1 MRVDGSTL
9 AALLSLEF
17 ESVVRSREARSLQVD
32 FPLLYDDACEET
44 AGHIVLMPKGTQP
57 CVTQS
62 SAPGT
67 IAICQDDETTRLAGE
82 AGYAVVQ
89 VADPVPFGRIANIV
103 QVQFE
108 KLQRWEALL
117 NELVDTYS
125 GYQALLD
132 ACVDMWDYPC
142 ALIDRHYRAVFLAG
156 DVDEDIDFRAELTEG
171 TDSLM
176 ADAVDTL
183 MASPEYR
190 RLRRSH
196 APFPIPGSSH
206 LIMLNIFADGQPIGA
221 LIVRH
226 SGSSPSARVAHYL
239 VEGLAQSVELLYGR
253 TGSFGAA
260 AAQPNLLRSALARV
274 LDGQRVNVADIER
287 MLVDAGHKENDRY
300 VLVQLERS
308 FTNEGKEGHGYL
320 ARRIE
325 QMLAGTYCVTSG
337 GFVYALANI
346 DAHERDTGHS
356 FWYNLPLVLRE
367 MLVKAGASRAFSS
380 MSRLACARFQAGAAL
395 EQGLATEPTYWF
407 YRFDDYAVPWILTH
421 DAMQP
426 PADYVAHEVF
436 SVLAYHDAEQG
447 SDLLHTLDVFL
458 QSRYNATLAAKQLY
472 VARSTLLNRLE
483 RIQELMPLDLEDLDT
498 RLYLAL
504 SFKLYKR

>member
-1 MRVDGSTL
+1 MKVDGSTL
-9 AALLSLEF
+9 AALLALEF
-17 ESVVRSREARSLQVD
+17 EHVVRSREVRTMQVD
-32 FPLLYDDACEET
+32 FPMLYEDGCEDMS
-44 AGHIVLMPKGTQP
+44 GHIVLIPAGAQP
-57 CVTQS
+57 PADQPLATG
-62 SAPGT
+62 A
-67 IAICQDDETTRLAGE
+67 IAICQDDATAQRASE

-89 VADPVPFGRIANIV
+89 IGDPVSFWRIANSA
-103 QVQFE
+103 QTQFE
-108 KLQRWEALL
+108 KLQRWDALL
-117 NELVDTYS
+117 HELVDTYA
-125 GYQALLD
+125 GYQAMLD
-132 ACVDMWDYPC
+132 ACADMWECPC
-142 ALIDRHYRAVFLAG
+142 ALIDRHYRAVFLA
-156 DVDEDIDFRAELTEG
+156 DEVDKDYDFRAELTEG

-190 RLRRSH
+190 RLRKSH
-196 APFPIPGSSH
+196 AAFPIPGSSH
-206 LIMLNIFADGQPIGA
+206 LIMRNIFADGRPISA

-226 SGSSPSARVAHYL
+226 SGSAPSARVARYL
-239 VEGLAQSVELLYGR
+239 AESLARAVEQLYGR
-253 TGSFGAA
+253 SGSFGSV
-260 AAQPNLLRSALARV
+260 AAQPNLLRSTLARV
-274 LDGQRVNVADIER
+274 LEGQRVDAADIER
-287 MLVDAGHKENDRY
+287 MLVDAGHKADDRY

-308 FTNEGKEGHGYL
+308 FTNEGKEGYGYL
-320 ARRIE
+320 ARRME
-325 QMLAGTYCVTSG
+325 QMLAGTYCVTSA
-337 GFVYALANI
+337 GFVYALADI

-367 MLVKAGASRAFSS
+367 MLAKAGASRAFSS
-380 MSRLACARFQAGAAL
+380 MSQLACARFQAGAAL

-426 PADYVAHEVF
+426 PADYIAHEVF
-436 SVLAYHDAEQG
+436 SVLARYDAEQG